1 VRAPQPVLVRSSQAL
16 RLCLGLR
23 GSF

>member
-1 VRAPQPVLVRSSQAL
+1 MEVML

-23 GSF
+23 GIARGHVARARW